1 MRPAVAYYRI
11 SKKRKGKATY
21 GLKAQRTA
29 VHEFLISR
37 DFNLVKE
44 FSENETGG
52 KNDRKILKQA
62 LDYCRRYKAILLIA
76 KLDRLGRRVSLI
88 STLLESSVHF
98 RVVAYPDIDPK
109 QNHLFFLLLA
119 VAAEVELMQIRERTK
134 AGLAEAKRNGVL
146 LGSNGRNFLSKQNK
160 KAADD
165 FALSMKP
172 IIESINERGI
182 KSVRGIARELNK
194 KRIKTFHGNG
204 GGKKRKWH
212 PKTVFALLNRIK
224 IIDH

>member
-11 SKKRKGKATY
+11 SKKQKGRVTY

-29 VHEFLISR
+29 IHDFLKSH
-37 DFNLVKE
+37 DFNLVEE
-44 FSENETGG
+44 FSETETGG
-52 KNDRKILKQA
+52 NNDRAILKKA
-62 LDYCRRYKAILLIA
+62 LDYCRRYKAVLLIA

-134 AGLAEAKRNGVL
+134 AGLAEAKRNGVI
-146 LGSNGRNFLSKQNK
+146 LGSNGRNFLSKKNK

-165 FALSMKP
+165 FALKMKP
-172 IIESINERGI
+172 VIESLRTDGK
-182 KSVRGIARELNK
+182 KSLRVIATALNRK
-194 KRIKTFHGNG
+194 KIKTFR
-204 GGKKRKWH
+204 GKKSRWH
-212 PKTVFALLNRIK
+212 ISTVHSLLCRIENLN
-224 IIDH
+224 H